1 MPLDDSILG
10 QGVYTPREAA
20 RLVGRTPQQVL
31 RWTRGSGTDEPLWHA
46 HYQFLED
53 STEIS
58 FLDLV
63 EVRVVAS
70 MRNAGISMQAIRFA
84 MCLAQE
90 KYGIERP
97 LASQNFKTD
106 GRSILMDAIEQD
118 GEYVSLSPK
127 FPGQKVF
134 KDIVDQSLS
143 DLEYEEDL
151 AARWRPAE
159 YRAVVI
165 DPKRFFGDPL
175 LDEFGIS
182 THTIYTEF
190 NEFGDFPYLA
200 SIYEIPT
207 YAIKQAVAFERSLSA
222 AQEKTDGQNTV

>member
-46 HYQFLED
+46 HYQFIED

-70 MRNAGISMQAIRFA
+70 MRKAGISMQAIRFA
-84 MCLAQE
+84 MKLAQD
-90 KYGIERP
+90 KYNIERP

-106 GRSILMDAIEQD
+106 GAGILMDAVEKD
-118 GEYVSLSPK
+118 DEFVSLSSK

-134 KDIVDQSLS
+134 RDIVSQSLN
-143 DLEYEEDL
+143 DLEYDQEL
-151 AARWRPAE
+151 AARWRPTGYAS
-159 YRAVVI
+159 VII

-182 THTIYTEF
+182 TGTLHSEF
-190 NEFGDFPYLA
+190 KEFGDANYLA
-200 SIYEIPT
+200 NIYEVPI
-207 YAIKQAVAFERSLSA
+207 QAVRQAIAFEESLSD
-222 AQEKTDGQNTV
+222 Q